1 MKLETKSVLLLVKK
15 KAPLRG
21 QQKNAYSLG
30 VVAPAA
36 PAAPFNKSSLLLFFE
51 KEALAFQCTLK
62 IPVTFSKVVD
72 AGIRRHDDVGPGA

>member
-1 MKLETKSVLLLVKK
+1 MKLETKTARLFVKK

-21 QQKNAYSLG
+21 QQRNAYSLG

-36 PAAPFNKSSLLLFFE
+36 PAAPFHKSCLLLFFK
-51 KEALAFQCTLK
+51 KEALAFLCTKK
-62 IPVTFSKVVD
+62 IPITFAKVVD